1 MEFNQELNNKLWK
14 KTENKGESS
23 YSLKPE
29 VSKKLK
35 EIADFFIDTNDI
47 PKEAVKDIRIVG
59 SSCNYNYNKYSDL
72 DLHIIVDFD
81 KIHKDCPI
89 VTDYAWAI
97 KQIFNQEHDI
107 SIYGID
113 VEIYVEPIEQEANSN
128 GVYSLMQDKWLKVP
142 EKIKPTKNDSAVQ
155 AKFNEIKEAIDKIED
170 SEYAD
175 KLLDKIYSMRKAGL
189 ESGGE
194 FSTENITFKLLRN
207 GGYLDKLRTMK
218 KKKIDKNLTLENLTF
233 AEDAIT
239 DKIQKAIDA
248 IYKKTNYT
256 AYITYDAKRDEDY
269 FYNVVADIVS
279 NQDMDIAKELID
291 DFINNYELKNDG
303 LKIVYNRIK
312 FSLDSKY
319 GKDFVKEHSS
329 ELQRMISEQ
338 INIVPD
344 YNSFLNQ
351 NIPVDIIVGIKDDK
365 DYKIYDKDNTT
376 VIGVGKSVKFLLDSQ
391 GYNES
396 DFIEYCNS
404 TEDYDTNTFLGSL
417 AYNQANNIYDYEEIK
432 PFFLGSIWLPDLLN
446 TEAIQI
452 NTDCTYGI
460 ANKYLSGGYCV
471 GNALK
476 KPISLNSSDIDIEL
490 TNYRLTG
497 VFNIDKHAWDSD
509 ITIEKSKNEKL
520 NIGEDKM
527 KKNDTYKI
535 HSDKTNFVNSVV
547 VARNNKGYLQAY
559 LINDEVDAT
568 VGYIV
573 FSKNLEDYREDY
585 SALTGGREELRRK
598 WNNLDIISLANEI
611 KEIIKKNRLNSKIN
625 EGVGAAVTIYFDHD
639 PHHDH
644 SIDADIDT
652 IVGENKI
659 ICKNILIADYYYG
672 AHAYDGGYIIF
683 EEDAMKEAFTNE
695 YNKYYRNTEDSE
707 ITVNDIENIYLNG
720 YENITPIV
728 FGGGW
733 IRSECE
739 YGTVLDWSDEPYLP
753 TIEIS
758 ATVNGEEIT
767 LTTDCNGKYYPSN
780 EACDIISDPEMAA
793 RNEYPDDFEDEDE
806 DTSEALKST
815 RKVKNKGVN
824 EMKKRINE
832 DAMGYWDLVDNV
844 KDCIKEGNT
853 VNDAIYSTMDNL
865 VYYADVINIWSDI
878 PGSNSEIIDLMR
890 EDIEQELYGEE
901 ELQDYAS
908 SLEDDENEDEDED
921 TSEALKLSNKSRKNK
936 SLISEKRKSSK
947 KYSILEEAHNVLTM
961 NETSEGGDLT
971 TWQFSAKGFSK
982 AGLEKQSTFGSA
994 NLRCIIHENSN
1005 GNLVGT
1011 VTTDYGMTEE
1021 QIRENLI
1028 NALRDNG
1035 FRTTSI
1041 TDLTLLY

>member
-1 MEFNQELNNKLWK
+1 MEFNQELNNKLWEK
-14 KTENKGESS
+14 IENKGENS
-23 YSLKPE
+23 YSLKPD

-72 DLHIIVDFD
+72 DLHIVVDFD

-89 VTDYAWAI
+89 VTDYTWAI

-128 GVYSLMQDKWLKVP
+128 GVYSLTQNKWLKVP

-194 FSTENITFKLLRN
+194 FSTENLAFKLLRN
-207 GGYLDKLRTMK
+207 GGYIDKLRTMK
-218 KKKIDKNLTLENLTF
+218 KKKIDKNLTLENLTL
-233 AEDAIT
+233 AEDDIT
-239 DKIQKAIDA
+239 DKIKKAIDA

-256 AYITYDAKRDEDY
+256 AYITYDAKRDGDY
-269 FYNVVADIVS
+269 FYSVIADIVS
-279 NQDMDIAKELID
+279 NQDMNIAKELID
-291 DFINNYELKNDG
+291 DFINKYELKNDG
-303 LKIVYNRIK
+303 LKTVYNRIK

-351 NIPVDIIVGIKDDK
+351 NIPVDIIVDIKNDK
-365 DYKIYDKDNTT
+365 DYKIYDKDSTT
-376 VIGVGKSVKFLLDSQ
+376 VIGVGKSVKFLLNSQ
-391 GYNES
+391 GYSES

-446 TEAIQI
+446 NSVVQI

-471 GNALK
+471 GNVLK
-476 KPISLNSSDIDIEL
+476 KPINLNSSDIDIEL

-497 VFNIDKHAWDSD
+497 VFDIDKHAWDGD
-509 ITIEKSKNEKL
+509 ITIEKSKNEKYKQVTNIKKLLWERDRKDYLTTNNGESVLRKFSKLHANLIEPLPNPYDGDRDLEAILYYLGSSDGLVARVKTPIETIIFNNRNLIHLL
-520 NIGEDKM
+520 NDNESQRLKDLPKIKATLENPNLIIKTFENGSNKNNYIKAFGNENLMKAQLVIVKVAEDGAFYVTTFRLKNRKFLDKLKIGQIIYDLS
-527 KKNDTYKI
+527 DTYANKE
-535 HSDKTNFVNSVV
+535 KTLSY
-547 VARNNKGYLQAY
+547 NNTITKK
-559 LINDEVDAT
+559 DEDFKSN
-568 VGYIV
+568 IIK
-573 FSKNLEDYREDY
+573 SKNE
-585 SALTGGREELRRK
+585 
-598 WNNLDIISLANEI
+598 
-611 KEIIKKNRLNSKIN
+611 
-625 EGVGAAVTIYFDHD
+625 
-639 PHHDH
+639 
-644 SIDADIDT
+644 
-652 IVGENKI
+652 
-659 ICKNILIADYYYG
+659 YY
-672 AHAYDGGYIIF
+672 
-683 EEDAMKEAFTNE
+683 
-695 YNKYYRNTEDSE
+695 
-707 ITVNDIENIYLNG
+707 
-720 YENITPIV
+720 
-728 FGGGW
+728 
-733 IRSECE
+733 
-739 YGTVLDWSDEPYLP
+739 
-753 TIEIS
+753 
-758 ATVNGEEIT
+758 
-767 LTTDCNGKYYPSN
+767 
-780 EACDIISDPEMAA
+780 
-793 RNEYPDDFEDEDE
+793 
-806 DTSEALKST
+806 
-815 RKVKNKGVN
+815 NKGVN
-824 EMKKRINE
+824 KMKKRMNE
-832 DAMGYWDLVDNV
+832 DVMGYWDLVESV
-844 KDCIKEGNT
+844 KDYIKEGKT
-853 VNDAIYSTMDNL
+853 VDDAIYSAVDDL
-865 VYYADVINIWSDI
+865 VYDADIINIWSDI
-878 PGSNSEIIDLMR
+878 PGGNSEITDLMR
-890 EDIEQELYGEE
+890 EDIEQELYGES

-908 SLEDDENEDEDED
+908 SLEDDED
-921 TSEALKLSNKSRKNK
+921 TSEALKLNNKSRKNK

-947 KYSILEEAHNVLTM
+947 KYSILEEAHKVLTM

-1028 NALRDNG
+1028 EALRDNG